1 MSVNV
6 AIVGA
11 TGAVG
16 QEFLIVLAE
25 RNFPIANLKLLA
37 SRRSAGKTVEFKGKT
52 YMIEELTHDSF
63 KDVQIALFSAGGSI
77 SKEYAPSAVKAG
89 AVVVDNSSAFR
100 MKEGIPLVVPEVNP
114 EAIHRHSGLIANPNC
129 STIIMNVPVW
139 PLHHQPGGGN
149 RIKRIIVST
158 YQAVSGAGAWGLY
171 ELDAQLRSHAA
182 GEPIRKEKFPHQ
194 IANNLFSHNTRIAPN
209 GYNEEE
215 NKMVN
220 ETRKIFADP
229 KIMVTATCI
238 RVPIPRA
245 HSESINL
252 EFERP
257 ITPDQVRKIL
267 SSAPG
272 VKIVDDIEAN
282 YFPMPLEASGQD
294 DVLVGRIRQDISRED
309 GRGIELFVSGDQIR
323 KGAATNA
330 VQIAEK
336 LI

>member
-16 QEFLIVLAE
+16 QEFLNVLAE
-25 RNFPIANLKLLA
+25 RNFPIKSLKVLA
-37 SRRSAGKTVEFKGKT
+37 SARSAGKTVAFKGQAYT
-52 YMIEELTHDSF
+52 VEELTRDSF

-77 SKEYAPSAVKAG
+77 SKEFAPAAVQAG

-100 MKEGIPLVVPEVNP
+100 MKEGVPLVVPEVNP
-114 EAIHRHSGLIANPNC
+114 DQIHKHNGVIANPNC

-139 PLHHQPGGGN
+139 PLHKQN
-149 RIKRIIVST
+149 RVKRVVVST

-171 ELDAQLRSHAA
+171 ELEQQQRCFAR
-182 GEPIRKEKFPHQ
+182 GEEIRREKFPHQ
-194 IANNLFSHNTRIAPN
+194 IFNNLFSHNTRIAEN

-229 KIMVTATCI
+229 RMMITATCV

-257 ITPDQVRKIL
+257 ITPAQVRDIL
-267 SSAPG
+267 SKAPG
-272 VKIVDDIEAN
+272 VRIVDNIDAN
-282 YFPMPLEASGQD
+282 HFPMPLEASGQD
-294 DVLVGRIRQDISRED
+294 LVLVGRIRQDISRDD
-309 GRGIELFVSGDQIR
+309 GRGIDLFVSGDQIR

-330 VQIAEK
+330 VQIAER
-336 LI
+336 LV

>member
-6 AIVGA
+6 AIAGA

-16 QEFLIVLAE
+16 QEFLTVLAE
-25 RNFPIANLKLLA
+25 RKFPIKQLRLLA
-37 SRRSAGKTVEFKGKT
+37 SARSAGKTVQFNGEDHRV
-52 YMIEELTHDSF
+52 EELTKDSF
-63 KDVQIALFSAGGSI
+63 KDIQIAFFSAGGSI
-77 SKEYAPSAVKAG
+77 SKEFAAAAVAAKAI
-89 AVVVDNSSAFR
+89 VVDNTSAFR

-114 EAIHRHSGLIANPNC
+114 DQIFKHAGLIANPNC

-139 PLHHQPGGGN
+139 PLHRVN
-149 RIKRIIVST
+149 RVKRIIVST

-171 ELDAQLRSHAA
+171 ELEAQQRAFAA
-182 GEPIRKEKFPHQ
+182 GNPIAREKFPHQ
-194 IANNLFSHNTRIAPN
+194 IFNNVFSHNTTIAEN

-220 ETRKIFADP
+220 ETRKIFGDP
-229 KIMVTATCI
+229 RIMVTATCI
-238 RVPIPRA
+238 RVPVPRA

-257 ITPDQVRKIL
+257 MSVEQVREIL
-267 SSAPG
+267 SKAPG
-272 VKIVDDIEAN
+272 VRIVDDRVKN
-282 YFPMPLEASGQD
+282 HFPMPMDASGQD
-294 DVLVGRIRQDISRED
+294 DVLVGRIRQDMSRDD
-309 GRGIELFVSGDQIR
+309 GRGIEMFVSGDQVR

-330 VQIAEK
+330 VQIAER

>member
-6 AIVGA
+6 AIAGA

-16 QEFLIVLAE
+16 QEFLTVLAE
-25 RNFPIANLKLLA
+25 RNFPIKNLRLLA
-37 SRRSAGKTVEFKGKT
+37 SGRSAGKTVEFRSQKLT
-52 YMIEELTHDSF
+52 VEELTKDSF
-63 KDVQIALFSAGGSI
+63 KDVKIAFFSAGGSI
-77 SKEYAPSAVKAG
+77 SKEFAPAAVAAK
-89 AVVVDNSSAFR
+89 AVVVDNTSAFR

-114 EAIHRHSGLIANPNC
+114 EQIHKHNGLIANPNC

-139 PLHHQPGGGN
+139 PLHKVN
-149 RIKRIIVST
+149 RVKRAIVST

-171 ELDAQLRSHAA
+171 ELDAQLKAYAS
-182 GEPIRKEKFPHQ
+182 GQPIVKEKFPHQ
-194 IANNLFSHNTRIAPN
+194 IANNIFSHNTKIAEN

-257 ITPDQVRKIL
+257 ITPEEVRQIL
-267 SSAPG
+267 SKAPG
-272 VKIVDDIEAN
+272 VRIVDDREAN
-282 YFPMPLEASGQD
+282 HFPMPLEASGQD
-294 DVLVGRIRQDISRED
+294 LVLVGRIRQDISRDD

>member
-16 QEFLIVLAE
+16 QEFLTVLAE
-25 RNFPIANLKLLA
+25 RKFPIQNLKLLA
-37 SRRSAGKTVEFKGKT
+37 SARSAGKTVEFAGRSYT
-52 YMIEELTHDSF
+52 VEELTHESF
-63 KDVQIALFSAGGSI
+63 AGIKIAFFSAGGSI
-77 SKEYAPSAVKAG
+77 SKEFAPSAVKAG
-89 AVVVDNSSAFR
+89 AIVVDNTSAFR
-100 MKEGIPLVVPEVNP
+100 MKDGIPLVVPEVNP
-114 EAIHRHSGLIANPNC
+114 EQIQKHAGLIANPNC

-139 PLHHQPGGGN
+139 PLHKVN
-149 RIKRIIVST
+149 RVKRVIVST

-171 ELDAQLRSHAA
+171 ELDAQMKAHAK
-182 GEPIRKEKFPHQ
+182 GEPVRKEKFPHQ
-194 IANNLFSHNTRIAPN
+194 ILNNVFSHNTKIAAN

-229 KIMVTATCI
+229 RIMISATCV
-238 RVPIPRA
+238 RVPVPRA
-245 HSESINL
+245 HSESINI

-257 ITPDQVRKIL
+257 MSVEQVREIL
-267 SSAPG
+267 RRSPG
-272 VKIVDDIEAN
+272 VKIVDNIDAN
-282 YFPMPLEASGQD
+282 HFPMPLEASGQD

-309 GRGIELFVSGDQIR
+309 GRGIDLFVSGDQIR

>member
-6 AIVGA
+6 AIAGV

-16 QEFLIVLAE
+16 QEFLTVLAE
-25 RNFPIANLKLLA
+25 RKFPIRNLKLLA
-37 SRRSAGKTVEFKGKT
+37 SKRSAGKQVEFLGKS
-52 YMIEELTHDSF
+52 YVVEELTHDSF

-77 SKEYAPSAVKAG
+77 SREFAPSAVKAG

-114 EAIHRHSGLIANPNC
+114 EQIFKHNGIIANPNC
-129 STIIMNVPVW
+129 STIIMNVPIW
-139 PLHHQPGGGN
+139 PLHKVN
-149 RIKRIIVST
+149 RVKRMVVST

-171 ELDAQLRSHAA
+171 ELDAQMKQHAA
-182 GEPIRKEKFPHQ
+182 GEPIKKEKFPHQ
-194 IANNLFSHNTRIAPN
+194 IVNNLFSHNTTIAAN

-220 ETRKIFADP
+220 ETRKIFGDP
-229 KIMVTATCI
+229 KIMVTATCV
-238 RVPIPRA
+238 RVPVPRA
-245 HSESINL
+245 HCESINI

-257 ITPDQVRKIL
+257 MTPAQVKEIL
-267 SSAPG
+267 KNAPG
-272 VKIVDDIEAN
+272 VKIVDNVEAN
-282 YFPMPLEASGQD
+282 HFPMPLEASGQD
-294 DVLVGRIRQDISRED
+294 LVLVGRIRQDISRED
-309 GRGIELFVSGDQIR
+309 GRGIDLFISGDQIR

-330 VQIAEK
+330 VQIAER

>member
-1 MSVNV
+1 MAVNV
-6 AIVGA
+6 AVVGV

-16 QEFLIVLAE
+16 QEFLTVLAE
-25 RNFPIANLKLLA
+25 RNFPIKNLKLLA
-37 SRRSAGKTVEFKGKT
+37 SARSAGKQIDFKGKT
-52 YMIEELTHDSF
+52 YPVEELTKDSF

-77 SKEYAPSAVKAG
+77 SKEFAPAAVQAG

-114 EAIHRHSGLIANPNC
+114 QAIAKHNGIIANPNC

-139 PLHHQPGGGN
+139 PLYKAN

-171 ELDAQLRSHAA
+171 ELDDQIKAYAA
-182 GEPIRKEKFPHQ
+182 GKPIQKNKFPHQ
-194 IANNLFSHNTRIAPN
+194 IVNNLFSHNSAVGAN

-215 NKMVN
+215 VKMVN
-220 ETRKIFADP
+220 ETRKIFGDA
-229 KIMVTATCI
+229 KIMVTATCV
-238 RVPIPRA
+238 RVPVPRA
-245 HSESINL
+245 HCESINI

-257 ITPDQVRKIL
+257 ITPAEVKQIL
-267 SSAPG
+267 SKAPG
-272 VKIVDDIEAN
+272 VTIVDFPEKN
-282 YFPMPLEASGQD
+282 HFPMPLEAQNQD
-294 DVLVGRIRQDISRED
+294 NVLVGRVRQDISRDD
-309 GRGIELFVSGDQIR
+309 GRGIEMFVSGDQIR

>member
-1 MSVNV
+1 MAVNV
-6 AIVGA
+6 CIVGA

-16 QEFLIVLAE
+16 QEFLTVLAE
-25 RNFPIANLKLLA
+25 RNFPIKNLRLLA
-37 SRRSAGKTVEFKGKT
+37 SARSAGKKVEFKGQT
-52 YMIEELTHDSF
+52 YTVEELTHDSF

-114 EAIHRHSGLIANPNC
+114 EAIHKHNGLIANPNC

-139 PLHHQPGGGN
+139 PLHKAN
-149 RIKRIIVST
+149 RVKRIIVST
-158 YQAVSGAGAWGLY
+158 YQAVSGAGAWGLH
-171 ELDAQLRSHAA
+171 ELEAQQRAYVS
-182 GEPIRKEKFPHQ
+182 GEPIAKEKFPHQ
-194 IANNLFSHNTRIAPN
+194 IVNNVFAHNSKVDPAT

-215 NKMVN
+215 TKMVN
-220 ETRKIFADP
+220 ETRKIFGDE
-229 KIMVTATCI
+229 KIMVTATCV
-238 RVPIPRA
+238 RVPVPRA

-257 ITPDQVRKIL
+257 ITPQQVREIL
-267 SSAPG
+267 SKAPG
-272 VKIVDDIEAN
+272 VKIVDDIAAN
-282 YFPMPLEASGQD
+282 HFPMPLEASGQD
-294 DVLVGRIRQDISRED
+294 DVLVGRIRQDISRDD
-309 GRGIELFVSGDQIR
+309 GRGIDLFVSGDQIR

>member
-1 MSVNV
+1 MSCSIAV
-6 AIVGA
+6 VGV

-16 QEFLIVLAE
+16 QEFLTVLAE
-25 RNFPIANLKLLA
+25 RKFPFTSIKLLA
-37 SRRSAGKTVEFKGKT
+37 SARSAGKNIDFMGKT
-52 YMIEELTHDSF
+52 YTVEELTKDSF
-63 KDVQIALFSAGGSI
+63 KGIDIALFSAGGSI
-77 SKEYAPSAVKAG
+77 SKEFGPVAVQAG

-100 MKEGIPLVVPEVNP
+100 MKDGVPLVVPEVNP
-114 EAIHRHSGLIANPNC
+114 GEIKKHNGLIANPNC

-139 PLHHQPGGGN
+139 PLYKVN
-149 RIKRIIVST
+149 RVKRIIVST
-158 YQAVSGAGAWGLY
+158 YQAVSGAGAWGLW
-171 ELDAQLRSHAA
+171 ELDDQVKAYAT
-182 GEPIRKEKFPHQ
+182 GKPIVKNKFPHQ
-194 IANNLFSHNTRIAPN
+194 IVNNLFSHNSKIAEN

-220 ETRKIFADP
+220 ETRKIFGDP
-229 KIMVTATCI
+229 KIMVTATCV

-257 ITPDQVRKIL
+257 ITPAEVREIL
-267 SSAPG
+267 RNAPG
-272 VKIVDDIEAN
+272 VTIVDNPEKN
-282 YFPMPLEASGQD
+282 HFPMPLEASNQD
-294 DVLVGRIRQDISRED
+294 NVLVGRIRQDMSRDD
-309 GRGIELFVSGDQIR
+309 GRGIELFVSGDQVR

>member
-16 QEFLIVLAE
+16 QEFLTVLAE
-25 RNFPIANLKLLA
+25 RNFPIKTLKLLA
-37 SRRSAGKTVEFKGKT
+37 SARSAGKKVTFKGVEYT
-52 YMIEELTHDSF
+52 IEELTHDSF

-77 SKEYAPSAVKAG
+77 SKEFGPSAVKAG

-100 MKEGIPLVVPEVNP
+100 MKDGVPLVVPEVNP
-114 EAIHRHSGLIANPNC
+114 QDIKKHNGLIANPNC
-129 STIIMNVPVW
+129 STIIMNVPIW
-139 PLHHQPGGGN
+139 PLHQAN
-149 RIKRIIVST
+149 KIKRLVVST
-158 YQAVSGAGAWGLY
+158 YQAVSGAGAWGLH
-171 ELDAQLRSHAA
+171 ELEQQIKQHAS
-182 GEPIRKEKFPHQ
+182 GEPIQKEKFPHQ
-194 IANNLFSHNTRIAPN
+194 IVNNLFSHNTAIDET

-215 NKMVN
+215 LKMVK
-220 ETRKIFADP
+220 ETRKIFNDP
-229 KIMVTATCI
+229 RIMVTATCI
-238 RVPIPRA
+238 RVPVPRA
-245 HSESINL
+245 HSESINI

-257 ITPDQVRKIL
+257 MTVQQVRDIL
-267 SSAPG
+267 AKAPG
-272 VKIVDDIEAN
+272 VKIVDDPEAN
-282 YFPMPLEASGQD
+282 HFPMPQEASGQD

-309 GRGIELFVSGDQIR
+309 GRGIDLFVSGDQIR